1 MNLQLRNSLKWQM
14 IGTSPLMVIAAIDAV
29 WFMVPR
35 KIAESAADQAVLAG
49 RSIATQ
55 FKTLREY
62 YTENVVDKVLS
73 DGTFR
78 ASSDHKNDAR
88 AIPLPATMRS
98 RIRRSASTASF
109 HFPTE
114 RIGRSIHSNRR
125 LGTF

>member
-1 MNLQLRNSLKWQM
+1 MNLQLRHSLKWQM
-14 IGTSPLMVIAAIDAV
+14 IGPIPLMVIAAIAAV
-29 WFMVPR
+29 WFMVPG
-35 KIAESAADQAVLAG
+35 KVAESATDQAVLAARG
-49 RSIATQ
+49 IATQ

-62 YTENVVDKVLS
+62 YTENVVDKILS
-73 DGTFR
+73 EGTFR
-78 ASSDHKNDAR
+78 ASSNHKDDAK